1 MLVSLREFIRPSLG
15 FYYPHCTI
23 RAMGS
28 CHWQCSQMAQ
38 SSIYSPIRFGIIGYR
53 NGLRI
58 YTRAKNKFNT
68 LASYSDGGCSSFR
81 YHSGS
86 FTWWSFVF
94 TLRTI
99 ITAWQTLWNR
109 EKAIIKKESNR
120 NTRPTPYTKVAR
132 REPGAEETAMIYVVS
147 YLLNPKRDASALLA
161 ELQYPSVGWCHY
173 LDDTWLIATNET
185 ADALYNRLAKHLLNT
200 DMILIIEF
208 KPNASYRGFLPK
220 DAWDWI
226 EQHKYH

>member
-1 MLVSLREFIRPSLG
+1 MLISLRGSIRPNLG
-15 FYYPHCTI
+15 FHYPHCAI

-38 SSIYSPIRFGIIGYR
+38 PSIYSAIRFGVIAYR

-58 YTRAKNKFNT
+58 YTRIKNKFNT
-68 LASYSDGGCSSFR
+68 LASYSDGGCSCFR
-81 YHSGS
+81 YHSGA

-109 EKAIIKKESNR
+109 EKATIKKESNR
-120 NTRPTPYTKVAR
+120 TARPTPYTKVAR
-132 REPGAEETAMIYVVS
+132 GKPRAEKTAMIYVVS
-147 YLLNPKRDASALLA
+147 YLLNPKRDASQLLT
-161 ELQYPSVGWCHY
+161 EIQRPPVGWCHY
-173 LDDTWLIATNET
+173 LDDTWLITTSET
-185 ADALYNRLAKHLLNT
+185 AQDIYNRLSKYLVNT
-200 DMILIIEF
+200 DRILIVEM
-208 KPNASYRGFLPK
+208 KPNARYFGFLPK

-226 EQHKYH
+226 EQHKYR